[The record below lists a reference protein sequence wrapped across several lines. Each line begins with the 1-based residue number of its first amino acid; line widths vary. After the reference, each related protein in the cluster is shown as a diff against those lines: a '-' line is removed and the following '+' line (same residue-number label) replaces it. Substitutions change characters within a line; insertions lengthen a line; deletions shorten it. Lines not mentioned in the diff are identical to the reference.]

1 MGARPPLPQAGAA
14 GCCAVLP
21 TMLLLLQECFCGN
34 NKRHLS
40 APAATQC
47 RSELARPDRPLPLP
61 HCAPP
66 PPPHQVKEACDT
78 AAKTTAA
85 VTEAVQKVAG
95 VEVTTD
101 NISVRQDVKWIDGWV
116 AVCESAMWV
125 HGSGGWVGAE
135 GALRVALGRGTLPW
149 ILCIPLC

>member
-1 MGARPPLPQAGAA
+1 M
-14 GCCAVLP
+14 
-21 TMLLLLQECFCGN
+21 
-34 NKRHLS
+34 
-40 APAATQC
+40 
-47 RSELARPDRPLPLP
+47 
-61 HCAPP
+61 
-66 PPPHQVKEACDT
+66 KEACDT

-125 HGSGGWVGAE
+125 HGASSGSWVGTE
-135 GALRVALGRGTLPW
+135 GALRVAAGQGDTAVDPAPPNLLTCVLSLLQAGAAPGLHLYVFAPS
-149 ILCIPLC
+149 